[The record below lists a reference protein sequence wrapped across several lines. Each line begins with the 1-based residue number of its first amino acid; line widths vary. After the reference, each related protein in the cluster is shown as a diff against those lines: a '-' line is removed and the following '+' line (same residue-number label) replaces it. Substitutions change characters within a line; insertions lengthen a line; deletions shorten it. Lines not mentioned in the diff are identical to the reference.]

1 MKSKSGLPKDNAR
14 CFINVV
20 VEGNEHTSRK
30 LVASIECDEAL
41 ETRTF
46 QGDNAYKDAKKWIKD
61 NL

>member
-1 MKSKSGLPKDNAR
+1 MISKSGLPKDHAR
-14 CFINVV
+14 CFIDVV
-20 VEGNEHTSRK
+20 VEGDENTSRK
-30 LVASIECDEAL
+30 LVASIECDNVL